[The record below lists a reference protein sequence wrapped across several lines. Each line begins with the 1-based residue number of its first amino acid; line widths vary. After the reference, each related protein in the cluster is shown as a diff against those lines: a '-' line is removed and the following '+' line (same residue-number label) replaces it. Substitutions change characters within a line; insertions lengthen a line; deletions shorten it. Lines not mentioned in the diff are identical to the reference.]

1 MVDFVCVLPLCE
13 LAVEKGDILIRF
25 ILQNFHPLSA
35 SSLILARH
43 SHGIQLSNLEN
54 KKVYLSHISIGTRKK
69 G

>member
-43 SHGIQLSNLEN
+43 SHGIQLSNLA
-54 KKVYLSHISIGTRKK
+54 KKEVQISVSARESKDSS
-69 G
+69 